1 MEATIEKIKKEFKLT
16 PQEALADIFPI
27 KKSLYIGIPKEES
40 FQEKRIPLT
49 PNSIAS
55 LINHGHRIVIES
67 GAGDGSNF
75 DDEEYINAGANIV
88 SSKEEVFKANII
100 LKTAPITTNEIQYFQ
115 NGQTIFSP
123 ILLPHL
129 DKNIMKRMMQL
140 KVTAIAYDY
149 IKADENYYP
158 YVESM
163 GDIAGSF
170 SIILAGKYLSGEN
183 GKGILLGGIAGQP
196 PCKVLIIGAGNVGLA
211 AAKSAI
217 GLGAQVQIFDDNIQL
232 LNQIR
237 NQLGNNIYTSVLDPL
252 NLKKNLS
259 RADVAIGAL
268 HNIDG
273 MTPKIITETM
283 VAQMKKSAVII
294 DTCIDHGGCFETSRV
309 TNHDEPIFIKHGVI
323 HYCVP
328 NITSNVSRTASYSMS
343 NILTPLFR
351 KIGQHGGTESF
362 IRFDKYF
369 RNGVFLYKGTITKDF
384 IATKFELKYTDL
396 SLLMASDF

>member
-16 PQEALADIFPI
+16 PQEALADIYPI
-27 KKSLYIGIPKEES
+27 KKSLYIGIPKEEF

-55 LINHGHRIVIES
+55 LVNHGHRIVIET

-75 DDEEYINAGANIV
+75 DDEEYINAGAVIV
-88 SSKEEVFKANII
+88 SSKEEVYKSNII
-100 LKTAPITTNEIQYFQ
+100 LKTAPISTQEVQFFQ
-115 NGQTIFSP
+115 NNQTIFSP

-158 YVESM
+158 YVDSM

-183 GKGILLGGIAGQP
+183 GKGILLGGISGQP
-196 PCKVLIIGAGNVGLA
+196 PCKVLIIGAGNVGIA

-268 HNIDG
+268 HHIAG

-328 NITSNVSRTASYSMS
+328 NITSNVARTASYSMS
-343 NILTPLFR
+343 NFLTPLFR
-351 KIGQHGGTESF
+351 KVGQHGGAEQL
-362 IRFDKYF
+362 IRSDQYF
-369 RNGVFLYKGTITKDF
+369 RNGVVLYKGALTKEF
-384 IATKFELKYTDL
+384 IANKFELKFTNL
-396 SLLMASDF
+396 NLLMASDF

>member
-27 KKSLYIGIPKEES
+27 KKSLYIGIPKEEF

-67 GAGDGSNF
+67 GAGEGSNF

-100 LKTAPITTNEIQYFQ
+100 LKTAPITPNEIQYFQ
-115 NGQTIFSP
+115 NSQTIFSP
-123 ILLPHL
+123 ILLPNL

-217 GLGAQVQIFDDNIQL
+217 GLGALVQIFDDNIQL

-268 HNIDG
+268 HHIAG

-309 TNHDEPIFIKHGVI
+309 TNHDQPIFIKHGVI

-351 KIGQHGGTESF
+351 KLGQHGGIESF

-384 IATKFELKYTDL
+384 IANKFELKYTDL
-396 SLLMASDF
+396 NLLIASDF

>member
-16 PQEALADIFPI
+16 PQEALADIYPI
-27 KKSLYIGIPKEES
+27 KKSLYIGIPKEEF

-55 LINHGHRIVIES
+55 LVNHGHRIVIET

-75 DDEEYINAGANIV
+75 DDEEYINAGAVIV
-88 SSKEEVFKANII
+88 SSKEEVYKSNII
-100 LKTAPITTNEIQYFQ
+100 LKTAPISTQEVQFFQ
-115 NGQTIFSP
+115 NNQTIFSP

-158 YVESM
+158 YVDSM

-183 GKGILLGGIAGQP
+183 GKGILLGGISGQP
-196 PCKVLIIGAGNVGLA
+196 PCKVLIIGAGNVGIA

-268 HNIDG
+268 HHIAG

-328 NITSNVSRTASYSMS
+328 NITSNVARTASYSMS
-343 NILTPLFR
+343 NFLTPLFR
-351 KIGQHGGTESF
+351 KIGQHGGAEQL
-362 IRFDKYF
+362 IRSDQYF
-369 RNGVFLYKGTITKDF
+369 RNGVVLYKGALTKEF
-384 IATKFELKYTDL
+384 IANKFELKFTNL
-396 SLLMASDF
+396 NLLMASDF

>member
-16 PQEALADIFPI
+16 PQEALADIYPI
-27 KKSLYIGIPKEES
+27 KKSLYIGIPKEEF

-55 LINHGHRIVIES
+55 LVNHGHRIVIET

-75 DDEEYINAGANIV
+75 DDEEYINAGAVIV
-88 SSKEEVFKANII
+88 SSKEEVYKSNII
-100 LKTAPITTNEIQYFQ
+100 LKTAPISTQEVQYFQ
-115 NGQTIFSP
+115 NNQTIFSP

-158 YVESM
+158 YVDSM

-183 GKGILLGGIAGQP
+183 GKGILLGGISGQP
-196 PCKVLIIGAGNVGLA
+196 PCKVLIIGAGNVGIA

-268 HNIDG
+268 HHIAG

-328 NITSNVSRTASYSMS
+328 NITSNVARTASYSMS
-343 NILTPLFR
+343 NFLTPLFR
-351 KIGQHGGTESF
+351 KVGQHGGAEQL
-362 IRFDKYF
+362 IRSDQYF
-369 RNGVFLYKGTITKDF
+369 RNGVVLYKGALTKEF
-384 IATKFELKYTDL
+384 IANKFELKFTNL
-396 SLLMASDF
+396 NLLMASDF